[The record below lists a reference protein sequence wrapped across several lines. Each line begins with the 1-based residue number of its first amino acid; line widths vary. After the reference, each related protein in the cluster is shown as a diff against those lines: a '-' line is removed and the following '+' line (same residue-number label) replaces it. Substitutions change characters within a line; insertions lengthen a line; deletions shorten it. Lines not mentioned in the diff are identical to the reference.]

1 MDKDKIT
8 ETLSHKVLGYLDD
21 TTWLAETLSDLMDN
35 LKIAHGFY
43 ELANIH
49 LNKDKTI
56 ILANKH
62 ARKLLRRDLPNPVT
76 HINIE
81 FGSTISVPLLAKHKA
96 TRILGVHFNADDCH
110 SQSVKKIYNTIN
122 YVTMLIRKKKLTHDH
137 VIYVIN
143 KVIIPR
149 IEYLSQH
156 FMLSINQCNKIN
168 ISLRSTIKHSLN
180 LPKSTF
186 NSVLHS
192 NIYPHIVNF
201 FDHQL
206 KVQSSLLVAQ
216 ANNPHTS
223 NTLKFLFLLCQ
234 QKFFLPNS
242 LINFF
247 DLFDKPLKCFSRLES
262 LLTFFKFYNLSL
274 STKFKF
280 STKGGTYPLSHF
292 IIDKKFLFAHINSI
306 RNKGIMFLDHII
318 TKDNAFLENYE
329 DIKKHLV
336 HKGGKIPHWY
346 NFLKDNITINNQG
359 RLIFDLDK
367 PIIQNPTAPR
377 PTTPPTN
384 TDTFHHPKRS
394 QQWVAQ
400 WFPQGS
406 DITYGKI
413 LSTNHF
419 PNCIPVTY
427 MEHWVHKDLSGS
439 SLHSTPRSTPN
450 VIVRCPGC
458 ARHFSYYVG
467 DLRPN
472 CIIQVKHKDLILLD
486 ILPKK
491 KRDEL
496 QFPLNI
502 PVKNF
507 QLLKYS
513 HPYYRLLAFNDFL
526 IQQGH
531 NSTVTFRPVNPPLNN
546 NSHSTPP
553 PINKMLITKLF
564 DDVKIIE
571 DLIEISTT
579 LSTFTDLEFFTDGS
593 YEPTHSQEGFP
604 MGYGWTTSNLANVN
618 ITYNGSLKFFP
629 SSTKAETMALLT
641 ALSTCPNLGRITIYT
656 DSQATIDSFHK
667 TKNLHCTS
675 PRRYNKVNN
684 NILWSSIHYIIKE
697 LSLRIH
703 LIKVKAHSGNA
714 FNDIADVQAKLGR
727 TQAIPTV
734 ILHDHLPH
742 QNITLNWNEEIPLDK
757 DVRKCIGTILNYRRL
772 DEHFN
777 HPSLKTIKESTKD
790 HLIDWALSSK
800 WFGYN
805 GRNDTTSSLHSKD
818 IKWRIRCS
826 TLTLPTLDILNRN
839 FPLVIKDRMNCL
851 LCDTV
856 NESNIHLWECPQLY
870 DKIRNCFIV
879 MGDKL
884 IDLLKIHADR
894 LSLVIVDSIKY
905 SKTFRWAYRSEPIH
919 PVAYLFLKSYITND
933 LVGILRSHM
942 NSTKS
947 INNILMPYMQI
958 CSLMIKMDIWKFRN
972 QIWHTRR
979 ENWGISKKNFTKYR
993 ELYTRSQRA
1002 TAATSRTIIP
1012 INEDHNNERERGYI
1026 NPFNDFRNFKLDKDF
1041 LFILFSSSNFLH
1053 SGAFF
1058 THLEGG
1064 SNFNNVLH
1072 NSFSDFIIYNV

>member
-1 MDKDKIT
+1 
-8 ETLSHKVLGYLDD
+8 
-21 TTWLAETLSDLMDN
+21 
-35 LKIAHGFY
+35 
-43 ELANIH
+43 
-49 LNKDKTI
+49 
-56 ILANKH
+56 
-62 ARKLLRRDLPNPVT
+62 
-76 HINIE
+76 
-81 FGSTISVPLLAKHKA
+81 
-96 TRILGVHFNADDCH
+96 
-110 SQSVKKIYNTIN
+110 
-122 YVTMLIRKKKLTHDH
+122 
-137 VIYVIN
+137 
-143 KVIIPR
+143 
-149 IEYLSQH
+149 
-156 FMLSINQCNKIN
+156 
-168 ISLRSTIKHSLN
+168 
-180 LPKSTF
+180 
-186 NSVLHS
+186 
-192 NIYPHIVNF
+192 
-201 FDHQL
+201 
-206 KVQSSLLVAQ
+206 
-216 ANNPHTS
+216 
-223 NTLKFLFLLCQ
+223 
-234 QKFFLPNS
+234 
-242 LINFF
+242 
-247 DLFDKPLKCFSRLES
+247 
-262 LLTFFKFYNLSL
+262 
-274 STKFKF
+274 
-280 STKGGTYPLSHF
+280 
-292 IIDKKFLFAHINSI
+292 
-306 RNKGIMFLDHII
+306 
-318 TKDNAFLENYE
+318 
-329 DIKKHLV
+329 
-336 HKGGKIPHWY
+336 
-346 NFLKDNITINNQG
+346 
-359 RLIFDLDK
+359 
-367 PIIQNPTAPR
+367 
-377 PTTPPTN
+377 
-384 TDTFHHPKRS
+384 
-394 QQWVAQ
+394 
-400 WFPQGS
+400 
-406 DITYGKI
+406 
-413 LSTNHF
+413 
-419 PNCIPVTY
+419 
-427 MEHWVHKDLSGS
+427 
-439 SLHSTPRSTPN
+439 
-450 VIVRCPGC
+450 
-458 ARHFSYYVG
+458 
-467 DLRPN
+467 
-472 CIIQVKHKDLILLD
+472 
-486 ILPKK
+486 
-491 KRDEL
+491 
-496 QFPLNI
+496 
-502 PVKNF
+502 
-507 QLLKYS
+507 
-513 HPYYRLLAFNDFL
+513 
-526 IQQGH
+526 
-531 NSTVTFRPVNPPLNN
+531 
-546 NSHSTPP
+546 
-553 PINKMLITKLF
+553 MLITKLF

-579 LSTFTDLEFFTDGS
+579 LSSFTDLEFFTDGS
-593 YEPTHSQEGFP
+593 YEPTHTQEGFP

-697 LSLRIH
+697 LSLRVH

-870 DKIRNCFIV
+870 EKIRNCFIV

-919 PVAYLFLKSYITND
+919 PVAYLLLKSYITND

-942 NSTKS
+942 NTMKS
-947 INNILMPYMQI
+947 INNILMLYMQI

-979 ENWGISKKNFTKYR
+979 ENWGISKKTFTKYR

-1002 TAATSRTIIP
+1002 MAATSRTIIP

-1064 SNFNNVLH
+1064 SNFNNVLY